1 MLGIIGVAAATASAV
16 AGHVKSKDFVARRM
30 RFTSWV
36 ENPAIGVIAGVGA
49 ALLAAPVVALIP
61 FVGAGTALA
70 FGVGVGTG
78 VTVGASRA
86 RSGSAGDDY

>member
-1 MLGIIGVAAATASAV
+1 MLGIIGVAAATTSAV
-16 AGHVKSKDFVARRM
+16 VGHIKSKDFVARRM
-30 RFTSWV
+30 RFTSFV

-49 ALLAAPVVALIP
+49 ALIAAPVVALIP

-86 RSGSAGDDY
+86 RSGDVHDDF